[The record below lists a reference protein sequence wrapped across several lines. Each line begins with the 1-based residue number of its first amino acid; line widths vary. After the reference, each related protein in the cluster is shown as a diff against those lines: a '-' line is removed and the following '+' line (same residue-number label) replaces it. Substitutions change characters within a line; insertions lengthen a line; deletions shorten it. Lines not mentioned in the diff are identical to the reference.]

1 MKLVTALRENT
12 NAKEPFPPELHHI
25 IYPVDPHCTF
35 ILQIRFPPPMLG
47 GPGLVVEVDE
57 SVFRRRKVSLAQQ
70 QYGEQ
75 TSLILNISDK
85 HVLLFSFRNQCHKNL
100 FNYWIYQLYIAIT
113 HRTTAL
119 TITGF

>member
-12 NAKEPFPPELHHI
+12 NAKEPFPPEPHHI
-25 IYPVDPHCTF
+25 IYPVDPQCTF

-85 HVLLFSFRNQCHKNL
+85 HVLLFSFLNQCHKNL

>member
-12 NAKEPFPPELHHI
+12 NAKEPFPPEPHHI
-25 IYPVDPHCTF
+25 IYPVDPQCTF

-85 HVLLFSFRNQCHKNL
+85 HFLLFSLLNQCHKNL
-100 FNYWIYQLYIAIT
+100 FNHWIYQLYIAIT
-113 HRTTAL
+113 HRTTAQ